1 MNENL
6 SGTQFT
12 HESQARLCQTMEP
25 FIMKKALQ
33 YAGCFNVLTD
43 DLQQAGRLE
52 ALKLARNYDDTRGGF
67 YGYSFRSIMRAM
79 RVTAQR
85 AQCAIS
91 VPDRHYWFSGI
102 STTSLD
108 APFGRDPDGDTLAD
122 VIGCEE
128 TTTAAVDANEKAAL
142 IEEALAKLPLRE
154 QFILRGRFFKDQ
166 SLEDLSKVLKLCRE
180 RVRQIEQEALSKL
193 RKFPQLQQIAA

>member
-1 MNENL
+1 MSEL
-6 SGTQFT
+6 PPSIPFT
-12 HESQARLCQTMEP
+12 HESQARLCQSMEP

-52 ALKLARNYDDTRGGF
+52 ALKLARNFDATRGGF
-67 YGYSFRSIMRAM
+67 YGYSFRSISRAM

-128 TTTAAVDANEKAAL
+128 RTSAEVDLNEKAAL
-142 IEEALAKLPLRE
+142 IEEALTKLPDRE
-154 QFILRGRFFKDQ
+154 VMILRGRFFEDQ
-166 SLEDLSKVLKLCRE
+166 SLEDLSKVLKLSRE
-180 RVRQIEQEALSKL
+180 RVRQIEIEALGKL
-193 RKFPQLQQIAA
+193 SRSPQLKLIAA